1 MLNNTREIDI
11 LFLDSIANVLTL
23 TLQDGLF

>member
-1 MLNNTREIDI
+1 MLNNSRDIDI
-11 LFLDSIANVLTL
+11 LFPDSIANGLTL